1 MQFDESRFHALAD
14 SLLDRIAEAI
24 DAALGDEI
32 DVEYQG
38 GIVTL
43 SLEGGGQYV
52 LNKHAPNRELWLS
65 SPVSGAWHFAPAED
79 GEWVSTREPRA
90 RLTKL
95 LGGELTAKFGV
106 DPGL

>member
-1 MQFDESRFHALAD
+1 MQLDETRFHALAD
-14 SLLDRIAEAI
+14 SLLDRFAEAI
-24 DAALGDEI
+24 DLALGDEI

-52 LNKHAPNRELWLS
+52 LNKHAPNREIWLS
-65 SPVSGAWHFAPAED
+65 SPVSGAWHFALAEAGD
-79 GEWVSTREPRA
+79 WVSTREPKA
-90 RLTKL
+90 RLTAL
-95 LGGELTAKFGV
+95 LAGELTAKFGT

>member
-1 MQFDESRFHALAD
+1 MQLDESRFHALAD
-14 SLLDRIAEAI
+14 AVLDHIAEAV
-24 DAALGDEI
+24 DSALGDAI
-32 DVEYQG
+32 DVEAQG

-52 LNKHAPNRELWLS
+52 LNKHAPNREVWLS

-79 GEWVSTREPRA
+79 GQWISTREPKVC
-90 RLTKL
+90 LTTL
-95 LGGELTAKFGV
+95 LGGELTAKFGT